1 MINNGNNCLTT
12 CFIYTV
18 SSLYIKAT
26 KQVNLYFKDEQTQNL
41 RKYFSRAWFLHFGNI
56 SVKLDN
62 SML

>member
-26 KQVNLYFKDEQTQNL
+26 KQVNLYFKDEQT
-41 RKYFSRAWFLHFGNI
+41 
-56 SVKLDN
+56 
-62 SML
+62 